1 MCRCRIC
8 DKFIERPHFNRQHG
22 DIDPC
27 GTCLE
32 VINNVFSD
40 DPLADEEMII
50 ETEPTAEEL
59 MADVEEAYYHGP
71 ET

>member
-1 MCRCRIC
+1 MSRCYIC
-8 DKFIERPHFNRQHG
+8 DRPLETPHFNRQHG

-40 DPLADEEMII
+40 DPLRDDEMV
-50 ETEPTAEEL
+50 TVEPTAEEL
-59 MADVEEAYYHGP
+59 LEAAEVEYYHD
-71 ET
+71 EE